1 MFCPNCGTNVPE
13 NNAFCPNCGT
23 ALTAPQQPQQPTQP
37 QQPVYQQPVQP
48 QQPVYQQ
55 PAYQQPVY
63 QQPYMA
69 QPVNVVPMKWFKFL
83 IFFAL
88 WAGGILNLIN
98 GFTTISGAQYEPFT
112 DMVYAMFGG
121 LKALDMIVGLGCIA
135 IAALQIFTRF
145 RLAGFYKNGP
155 VLLLVV
161 YAAAAALNL
170 VQIIG
175 ANIILPDLGES
186 LDMTSAIINV
196 AMNAVMAFANYVYFN
211 KRKEMFQK

>member
-1 MFCPNCGTNVPE
+1 MTNTNNYTVRDTILIDYTGDGESLVIPE
-13 NNAFCPNCGT
+13 G
-23 ALTAPQQPQQPTQP
+23 
-37 QQPVYQQPVQP
+37 V
-48 QQPVYQQ
+48 
-55 PAYQQPVY
+55 
-63 QQPYMA
+63 
-69 QPVNVVPMKWFKFL
+69 
-83 IFFAL
+83 
-88 WAGGILNLIN
+88 
-98 GFTTISGAQYEPFT
+98 TTISGSQYGMYA

-121 LKALDMIVGLGCIA
+121 LKALDVIVGLGCIA

-161 YAAAAALNL
+161 YAAAAALTL